1 MTDTPPTTME
11 TANKLIRELRQIL
24 IGKNHEIEE
33 LQAFIDTQMKKGE
46 PE

>member
-11 TANKLIRELRQIL
+11 TANNNPGTTIL